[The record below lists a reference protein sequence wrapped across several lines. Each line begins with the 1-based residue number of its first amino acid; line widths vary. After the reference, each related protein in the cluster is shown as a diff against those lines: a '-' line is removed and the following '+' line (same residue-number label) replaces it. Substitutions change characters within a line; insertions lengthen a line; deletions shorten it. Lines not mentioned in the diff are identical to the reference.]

1 MGLNR
6 DNVVLYPRRKRRRA
20 ISSWFWLLLS
30 SFFLAVLIV
39 LYLASPLALVAGITV
54 VGAERL
60 SAEEIL
66 SVANLEPGMSLW
78 RFSVSQCGDKLSAH
92 PWIAEARVKRV
103 FPNSLV
109 VTVQERRAMAVLAG
123 TEENWL
129 VAGDGMVL
137 GSYDGLS
144 LPWLTGLDVGPLEP
158 GALVREEAALCGL
171 GWLEAMS
178 FIDAQI
184 SEINVSAYPVSV
196 MIFTNDGYQ
205 VYFAA
210 ADDCARRAAD
220 LHLLLGELR
229 SQGQKG
235 VIDFR
240 TGKGKAVFKP
250 WPDQEAEE

>member
-20 ISSWFWLLLS
+20 VSSWFWLLLS

-78 RFSVSQCGDKLSAH
+78 RLALVNAGTSWPIPDRRSQG
-92 PWIAEARVKRV
+92 KRV
-103 FPNSLV
+103 FPPL

-144 LPWLTGLDVGPLEP
+144 LPWLTGLDADPLGRAP
-158 GALVREEAALCGL
+158 WCGRRR
-171 GWLEAMS
+171 
-178 FIDAQI
+178 
-184 SEINVSAYPVSV
+184 P
-196 MIFTNDGYQ
+196 
-205 VYFAA
+205 
-210 ADDCARRAAD
+210 CA
-220 LHLLLGELR
+220 
-229 SQGQKG
+229 
-235 VIDFR
+235 V
-240 TGKGKAVFKP
+240 
-250 WPDQEAEE
+250 